1 MATVTVKQNGNI
13 SNNTL
18 VVECNG
24 TRVNQIKDSLQSGAL
39 VWRWLDMR
47 RTPFWI
53 YNGHTSA
60 ITVGLGGNN
69 IYDLKFP
76 DLSYSYDT
84 VHWTTKAAS
93 RKAPSFSLASKAL
106 VFIRTNINWKVLS
119 ADYSHPNGQYLYL
132 YSSRNASNVYLGGNI
147 MTLRGTTNVAS
158 AAANTT
164 NTTELKT
171 GMLYHVTSC
180 NMANLLIPSTNCIGI
195 FGAPVY
201 SYPSSYNDYRY
212 GTSVSPVFYV
222 NSSTRNIGVIFNRY
236 ANATHPNVLQIL
248 ATGSVTPTFD
258 SMYTGA
264 NCATTGTIYYSN
276 NITWTTASDTTGA
289 FDKGIPTQWTRT
301 ALNKTY
307 TTKL

>member
-60 ITVGLGGNN
+60 ITVGLRGERVSSS
-69 IYDLKFP
+69 LKYP
-76 DLSYSYDT
+76 ALSYSYDN
-84 VHWTTKAAS
+84 VNWTTKAS
-93 RKAPSFSLASKAL
+93 STTAPTFSLASKAL
-106 VFIRTNINWKVLS
+106 VFIRTNINWAIIQGNPS
-119 ADYSHPNGQYLYL
+119 QYLSL

-164 NTTELKT
+164 NTTELKQ

-180 NMANLLIPSTNCIGI
+180 NMANLLIPSTNCNGI
-195 FGAPVY
+195 FGAPRY
-201 SYPSSYNDYRY
+201 SSGSSYYDYRY
-212 GTSVSPVFYV
+212 GTSVSPIFYV
-222 NSSTRNIGVIFNRY
+222 NSSTRNLGIVFNRY

-248 ATGSVTPTFD
+248 ATGSVTPTFN
-258 SMYTGA
+258 SSYTGA

-289 FDKGIPTQWTRT
+289 FNKGVPTQWTRT

>member
-39 VWRWLDMR
+39 VWKWLDIR

-53 YNGHTSA
+53 YNGHTAS
-60 ITVGLGGNN
+60 ITVGLKGVKQSSSTK
-69 IYDLKFP
+69 YP
-76 DLSYSYDT
+76 ALSYSYDN
-84 VHWTTKAAS
+84 VNWTTIAS
-93 RKAPSFSLASKAL
+93 STSQPTFSLASKAL
-106 VFIRTNINWKVLS
+106 VFIRTNINWTIYHGS
-119 ADYSHPNGQYLYL
+119 NNQYLSL

-158 AAANTT
+158 ASANTT
-164 NTTELKT
+164 NTTVLRD
-171 GMLYHVTSC
+171 GMLYLVTSC
-180 NMANLLIPSTNCIGI
+180 NMANLLIPSTNCSEI

-201 SYPSSYNDYRY
+201 SSGSSYNDYRY
-212 GTSVSPVFYV
+212 GTSVSPIFYV
-222 NSSTRNIGVIFNRY
+222 NSSTRNMGVIFNKY
-236 ANATHPNVLQIL
+236 AGATYPNVLQFL
-248 ATGSVTPTFD
+248 ATGSVTPTFN
-258 SMYTGA
+258 SQYIGA
-264 NCATTGTIYYSN
+264 NCAKTGTIYYSN
-276 NITWTTASDTTGA
+276 NITWTTVSDTTGA
-289 FDKGIPTQWTRT
+289 FNKGVPTQWTRK